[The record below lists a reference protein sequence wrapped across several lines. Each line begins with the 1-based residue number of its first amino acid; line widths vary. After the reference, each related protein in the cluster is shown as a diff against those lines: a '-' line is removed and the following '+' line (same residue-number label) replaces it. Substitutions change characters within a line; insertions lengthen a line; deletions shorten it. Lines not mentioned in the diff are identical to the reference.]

1 MILWKDFILDDVVG
15 AVLSPEIF
23 AGDEQVRRNRVAAKS
38 SVMDGVKKALNQ
50 ETRQESEPATS
61 NTGCVRSSTALN
73 GQSRTGVRDSGRTD
87 LDYSNATTRMDSG
100 GFGSAQLRQRGM
112 G

>member
-23 AGDEQVRRNRVAAKS
+23 AGDEQVRRNRVAAKP
-38 SVMDGVKKALNQ
+38 SVMEGAKKALNQ
-50 ETRQESEPATS
+50 ETRQESEPARM
-61 NTGCVRSSTALN
+61 V
-73 GQSRTGVRDSGRTD
+73 GRTD
-87 LDYSNATTRMDSG
+87 LDYSNAATRMESG
-100 GFGSAQLRQRGM
+100 GFGSAQLRQRGT